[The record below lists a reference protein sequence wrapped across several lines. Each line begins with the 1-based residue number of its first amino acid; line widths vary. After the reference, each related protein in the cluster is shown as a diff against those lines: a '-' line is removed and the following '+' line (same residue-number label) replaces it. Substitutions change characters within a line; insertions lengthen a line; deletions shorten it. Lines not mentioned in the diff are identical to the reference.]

1 MNERVQMY
9 DWFARMLSYPTNNTN
24 LEIQHSVFNI
34 HYSKISNNE
43 YQILNVKGHLEK
55 FYNAI
60 SNCSLSELEELYT
73 RTFDINPIA
82 NLEIGWHLYGEQYER
97 GEFLVMMR
105 SLLREHAVEE
115 SSELP
120 DHLTHVLLA
129 LGRMKKE
136 EADAF
141 AVKYVSP
148 SIEKIVEAFGETENA
163 YVHLLHAI
171 KNFLEQ
177 QHQFNT
183 SKYQPEVVAY
193 E

>member
-9 DWFARMLSYPTNNTN
+9 DWFARMLSYPNDMRYGIWDIG
-24 LEIQHSVFNI
+24 LEIDNLHLTS
-34 HYSKISNNE
+34 HISHH
-43 YQILNVKGHLEK
+43 LDKFKKGVEGLTVE
-55 FYNAI
+55 
-60 SNCSLSELEELYT
+60 ELEELYT

-105 SLLREHAVEE
+105 SVLREHAVEE

-120 DHLTHVLLA
+120 DHLTHILLA

-141 AVKYVSP
+141 AVKYISP
-148 SIEKIVEAFGETENA
+148 SIEKIVEAFGETDNP

-171 KNFLEQ
+171 KSFLEQ

-183 SKYQPEVVAY
+183 SKYQPEVVAH

>member
-1 MNERVQMY
+1 MNIE
-9 DWFARMLSYPTNNTN
+9 
-24 LEIQHSVFNI
+24 QHLNKFFSG
-34 HYSKISNNE
+34 IS
-43 YQILNVKGHLEK
+43 
-55 FYNAI
+55 
-60 SNCSLSELEELYT
+60 SSSLTELEELYT

-105 SLLREHAVEE
+105 SVLREHAVEE

-120 DHLTHVLLA
+120 DHLTHILLA

-141 AVKYVSP
+141 AMKYIAP
-148 SIEKIVEAFGETENA
+148 SIGKIIEAFGEAENP
-163 YVHLLHAI
+163 YIHLLHAI
-171 KNFLEQ
+171 KSFLEQ
-177 QHQFNT
+177 QYQFTT
-183 SKYQPEVVAY
+183 SNIQQEVLSH

>member
-1 MNERVQMY
+1 MSSNLQVY
-9 DWFARMLSYPTNNTN
+9 DWFARMLSYPHVDGLGFQVSGFRFQGAQLITNNSLLTTHLTKFEDAIQQLS
-24 LEIQHSVFNI
+24 LE
-34 HYSKISNNE
+34 
-43 YQILNVKGHLEK
+43 
-55 FYNAI
+55 
-60 SNCSLSELEELYT
+60 ELEELYT

-105 SLLREHAVEE
+105 SLLRDHAVEE

-120 DHLTHVLLA
+120 DHLTHILLA

-141 AVKYVSP
+141 AVKYISP
-148 SIEKIVEAFGETENA
+148 SIGKILEAFGETENP
-163 YVHLLHAI
+163 YIHLLQAI
-171 KNFLEQ
+171 KSFLEQ

-183 SKYQPEVVAY
+183 SNYQTEVVAH

>member
-9 DWFARMLSYPTNNTN
+9 DWFARMLSYPNDMRYGIWDSCPPSAGGGYDNSHLTSHISHH
-24 LEIQHSVFNI
+24 LDGFKKGIDGLSV
-34 HYSKISNNE
+34 E
-43 YQILNVKGHLEK
+43 
-55 FYNAI
+55 
-60 SNCSLSELEELYT
+60 ELEELYT

-105 SLLREHAVEE
+105 SLLRDHAVEE

-120 DHLTHVLLA
+120 DHLTHILLA

-141 AVKYVSP
+141 AVKYVTP
-148 SIEKIVEAFGETENA
+148 SIGKIVEAFGETENP

-171 KNFLEQ
+171 KSFLEH

-183 SKYQPEVVAY
+183 SNHQTEVVTH